1 MIRTA
6 AFFYALGL
14 LLMPLELKPILHGAN
29 IAWVHPTLVLGFL
42 SFVLV
47 KTPVKDKMALWVVVY
62 AFLSASVGYFFMA
75 VSPDREN
82 SSLYGIYI
90 EPIRLCL
97 YMIWFWLSV
106 EFLSTRREF
115 VLRWLAISATIQ
127 LALAS
132 YLYLAL
138 YDLVPVPDIV
148 ALYLNVYKMRQVVW
162 FGDTPV
168 YRMAGTFIES
178 PPFGLF
184 MFSCLVVF
192 ATFLAGGRGVS
203 LQGDNERRWARLG
216 VAVAL
221 IGAIASLSDEVL
233 LAVITFGLF
242 LYFSMRKR
250 AAKPWMRKS
259 AEILL
264 GSLLLLGI
272 AAYALPRVMEKWTE
286 AAATKPGEI
295 GTIGE
300 AGGERMFHTRYGLQ
314 LLWDNPLAFFTGI
327 GPGRYGDYVV
337 KTGQYPSDV
346 PIQVTPVAW
355 LVEYGAFGTVLIL
368 SWLWSITKRAQQT
381 YPVLAIGAGIGLI
394 IANIAQGG
402 WQFDIWFLA
411 LAFLYCC
418 AARVEKPRLSL
429 PR

>member
-1 MIRTA
+1 MRMA
-6 AFFYALGL
+6 AFLYAVAL
-14 LLMPLELKPILHGAN
+14 LLMPLALKPILHSAN
-29 IAWVHPTLVLGFL
+29 IAWVHPTLLLGFL
-42 SFVLV
+42 SFVLI
-47 KTPVKDKMALWVVVY
+47 KTPMKDKRALGVVIY

-75 VSPDREN
+75 VSPDKES
-82 SSLYGIYI
+82 SSLYAVYI
-90 EPIRLCL
+90 EPIRLGL

-106 EFLSTRREF
+106 EFLSTRKAF

-127 LALAS
+127 LALAG

-148 ALYLNVYKMRQVVW
+148 GLYLNVYKMRQVVW

-192 ATFLAGGRGVS
+192 ATFLKGGRDVGP
-203 LQGDNERRWARLG
+203 QEETARRWAWLG
-216 VAVAL
+216 ATVAI

-233 LAVITFGLF
+233 LAVIVFGLS
-242 LYFSMRKR
+242 LYFSMRGR
-250 AAKPWMRKS
+250 ATKPWMRKS
-259 AEILL
+259 TEILL
-264 GSLLLLGI
+264 GGGLLLGI
-272 AAYALPRVMEKWTE
+272 AAYALPRVIEKWTE
-286 AAATKPGEI
+286 AAATKPDEI
-295 GTIGE
+295 GTLGE

-337 KTGQYPSDV
+337 KTGQYPPDV

-381 YPVLAIGAGIGLI
+381 HPVLAIGACVGLI

-402 WQFDIWFLA
+402 WQYDVWFLA

-418 AARVEKPRLSL
+418 AARVEKPRLAL